1 MTETNALHL
10 VQGGKHMGFLEGI
23 LGGVVAAEALP
34 LVKGFFEKRGGP
46 SGVVA
51 DFERNGFGQQAKSWV
66 STGPNSPITPE
77 QVHRVFGMV
86 DLKALANQFGVPVDK
101 VTELL
106 AKYLPTVIDKATPGG
121 KLPA

>member
-1 MTETNALHL
+1 LRT
-10 VQGGKHMGFLEGI
+10 
-23 LGGVVAAEALP
+23 
-34 LVKGFFEKRGGP
+34 GFFEKRGDP

-106 AKYLPTVIDKATPGG
+106 AKYLPTVIDKATPDG
-121 KLPA
+121 KLPAWDRIWLVPSAMSAY